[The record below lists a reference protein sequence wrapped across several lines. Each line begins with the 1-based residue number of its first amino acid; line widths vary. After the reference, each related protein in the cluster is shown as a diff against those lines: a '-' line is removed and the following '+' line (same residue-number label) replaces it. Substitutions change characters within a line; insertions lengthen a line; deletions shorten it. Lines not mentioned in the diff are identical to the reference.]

1 MSEQNAVTSDQYAA
15 QLERD
20 FAIMFEAMR
29 WKNNRWVAAR
39 GIAID
44 VRGKKA

>member
-1 MSEQNAVTSDQYAA
+1 MTDTNRTSETQAVQA
-15 QLERD
+15 ERD
-20 FAIMFEAMR
+20 FCIMLEAVR

-44 VRGKKA
+44 VRGKKS